1 MTSINIFKYSIN
13 KSWAKYLL
21 IVFSLVFYVLSII
34 ISDSQTGDIGNNFRH
49 AKVQKYIYKI
59 ENIMMDIDK
68 NYIQNIIDSSSSS
81 LSELYFSKKLIEYAN
96 DNDIHAFV
104 ISNDEIKAW
113 TDNDFVI
120 NTPIRKNETYFYKCN
135 IGDFIVKDISHES
148 FTLRLVSRLYSYY
161 SVNNEYLQSGINNRI
176 GIDKQPEFRIADN
189 EKLQIVSIDGEY
201 LFNTIWSNNSNIS
214 VSIYTYIFVFYI
226 LSLLFILSFSQQM
239 LEVVLQNK
247 FLVLLAQIVSII
259 ALISIWIKVLLPTVL
274 VDSMIFSSSIFA
286 SYLFDSIGM
295 LFIKLLGVLF
305 IIFSLSKFYIKLN
318 PKENKYKWNVLIY
331 LLFIVLFIILLHLVK
346 AVVSDLI
353 FNSTISFNLARI
365 SDISYL
371 AILGLISI
379 GISIIS
385 FIFVFLETNILVR
398 EIKKTHQL
406 IALLFFLII
415 EFSIIL
421 FTNSS
426 DFSIIIFFIT
436 ISIINFLLLNDK
448 NDIGRATS
456 ITILLLAFSL
466 LVAYWVN
473 ILNIENERV
482 NRKSIIQNL
491 AINQDPQ
498 AEFLFTK
505 LSKKIYSDDILLN
518 KFNDSSVDFDSITSY
533 IENKYFKN
541 QQHFKKYDFQTT
553 ICTHDLVLIIRPEN
567 IEINC
572 DSFFFHNL
580 IGFGKLTN
588 NKNLYRLEYGT
599 GQINYLGVFRFY
611 GINENGS
618 QVFTVYMEINSK
630 LKRKGFTRLLMAK
643 EYDPFAKINNYSL
656 ARYENNRRVEKY
668 GNYAYPEHLPDAFK
682 IEKEIDFSENND
694 YSHLIYRLSNGYV
707 YVLSLKNQPI
717 FGRLAPFSYL
727 FILFGVLYALM
738 YLFSGNNVL
747 FNTKLKL
754 NFGKRLQ
761 LIMIA
766 IILSSFT
773 IISMLTV
780 LYINDLNENKNKDQL
795 TRLAVS
801 LQTEFEHKLS
811 SQKDLSKI
819 DPSYLNSLLQK
830 FSKVFDTDINIYLLD
845 GTLLSSTRPEIF
857 NKNLM
862 SELINPQALF
872 DLKYEHQSIF
882 IARENI
888 GMLVF
893 SSAYMPFHN
902 SDGEIIALLNLP
914 YFAKEEILKSEV
926 STLLMALMNVYTL
939 IIVVAILLILFVS
952 KYISRPLLMLKLHMQ
967 GVKMGKDNNK
977 IEWSGI
983 EEIQAL
989 VSEYNKMIDALEIS
1003 SEKLAKSERETA
1015 WREMAKQVAHEIKNP
1030 LTPMKLSVQYMMHSY
1045 DENGKNQKE
1054 KLQSLS
1060 NTLVEQIDALTDIA
1074 TAFSDFANM
1083 PKSTKEMY
1091 NMASIINA
1099 TADIYKDYDNVQI
1112 NLDLDSDIIIRIDK
1126 NQWLRVYNNLFKN
1139 SIQAIIPEQQMLIDV
1154 SLNRVGDDV
1163 VVIFKDNGQGI
1174 SEEMKDKIFVPSFTT
1189 KTTGSGLGL
1198 AMVRNIVNNSDGEIS
1213 FESELGKGT
1222 SFIIKLKV

>member
-1 MTSINIFKYSIN
+1 MENNEMEDLQYVGFWSRFWASAVDVIILIIIIYPLFYMIYGSAFMERAGDFTLVNNLIN
-13 KSWAKYLL
+13 YLL
-21 IVFSLVFYVLSII
+21 PFIAVII
-34 ISDSQTGDIGNNFRH
+34 LWR
-49 AKVQKYIYKI
+49 
-59 ENIMMDIDK
+59 
-68 NYIQNIIDSSSSS
+68 
-81 LSELYFSKKLIEYAN
+81 SKGATPGKML
-96 DNDIHAFV
+96 
-104 ISNDEIKAW
+104 IKATIVDAESLGEPSMKQLIVRYFAYIVSAVPLFLGYFW
-113 TDNDFVI
+113 AGWDKKKQTWHDKLAHIVVVQPKKTPKKKSIGSYIAIGFGVFAIVI
-120 NTPIRKNETYFYKCN
+120 FTGLMA
-135 IGDFIVKDISHES
+135 IGFMLQTEMMPDGDLYDAKKIPSNV
-148 FTLRLVSRLYSYY
+148 TLELLEKGVLHNGEVVNYY
-161 SVNNEYLQSGINNRI
+161 
-176 GIDKQPEFRIADN
+176 QPE
-189 EKLQIVSIDGEY
+189 G
-201 LFNTIWSNNSNIS
+201 T
-214 VSIYTYIFVFYI
+214 
-226 LSLLFILSFSQQM
+226 FS
-239 LEVVLQNK
+239 
-247 FLVLLAQIVSII
+247 
-259 ALISIWIKVLLPTVL
+259 
-274 VDSMIFSSSIFA
+274 
-286 SYLFDSIGM
+286 
-295 LFIKLLGVLF
+295 
-305 IIFSLSKFYIKLN
+305 
-318 PKENKYKWNVLIY
+318 
-331 LLFIVLFIILLHLVK
+331 
-346 AVVSDLI
+346 
-353 FNSTISFNLARI
+353 
-365 SDISYL
+365 
-371 AILGLISI
+371 
-379 GISIIS
+379 
-385 FIFVFLETNILVR
+385 
-398 EIKKTHQL
+398 
-406 IALLFFLII
+406 
-415 EFSIIL
+415 
-421 FTNSS
+421 FTNSGTVFT
-426 DFSIIIFFIT
+426 DENIRYFET
-436 ISIINFLLLNDK
+436 DENDK
-448 NDIGRATS
+448 
-456 ITILLLAFSL
+456 
-466 LVAYWVN
+466 
-473 ILNIENERV
+473 
-482 NRKSIIQNL
+482 
-491 AINQDPQ
+491 
-498 AEFLFTK
+498 
-505 LSKKIYSDDILLN
+505 
-518 KFNDSSVDFDSITSY
+518 
-533 IENKYFKN
+533 
-541 QQHFKKYDFQTT
+541 
-553 ICTHDLVLIIRPEN
+553 VLIW
-567 IEINC
+567 
-572 DSFFFHNL
+572 D
-580 IGFGKLTN
+580 
-588 NKNLYRLEYGT
+588 Y
-599 GQINYLGVFRFY
+599 
-611 GINENGS
+611 
-618 QVFTVYMEINSK
+618 
-630 LKRKGFTRLLMAK
+630 
-643 EYDPFAKINNYSL
+643 PFAKINNYSL

-682 IEKEIDFSENND
+682 IEKEIDFSEYND
-694 YSHLIYRLSNGYV
+694 YSHLVYRLSNGYV

-888 GMLVF
+888 GLLVF

-1083 PKSTKEMY
+1083 PKSTKEMH

-1099 TADIYKDYDNVQI
+1099 TADIYKDYNNVQI
-1112 NLDLDSDIIIRIDK
+1112 NLNLDSEIIIRIDK

-1139 SIQAIIPEQQMLIDV
+1139 SIQAIISEQQMLIDV

-1174 SEEMKDKIFVPSFTT
+1174 SEEMKDRIFVPSFTT

-1198 AMVRNIVNNSDGEIS
+1198 AMVRNIVNNSDGDIS